1 MESNESNESRLETIA
16 LFIETFEDFLDEKG
30 IDIPNPE
37 KEQSD
42 CPSTIYGTDYGILS
56 DRIESLLVGLGYM
69 KGESK

>member
-1 MESNESNESRLETIA
+1 MESNESRLETIA

-69 KGESK
+69 KGE